1 MRLECSTGRRLVAL
15 ALVVLVAAVFGG
27 SAGWAAPVPS
37 QASAGASENPDAEA
51 VAAERE
57 LVEGKLMDFGLS
69 EEDAGSRVS
78 LLTDEE
84 VHVLAGDLDSLQ
96 VGGHEIEWNTTTV
109 VLLLILVVLIVH

>member
-27 SAGWAAPVPS
+27 STGWAAPVPS
-37 QASAGASENPDAEA
+37 QASTGAMENPDAEA
-51 VAAERE
+51 ITAERE
-57 LVEGKLMDFGLS
+57 LVKGKLMDFGLS

-78 LLTDEE
+78 LLTDKE

-96 VGGHEIEWNTTTV
+96 VGGQDFEWNTTTIL
-109 VLLLILVVLIVH
+109 LLLILVVLIVD